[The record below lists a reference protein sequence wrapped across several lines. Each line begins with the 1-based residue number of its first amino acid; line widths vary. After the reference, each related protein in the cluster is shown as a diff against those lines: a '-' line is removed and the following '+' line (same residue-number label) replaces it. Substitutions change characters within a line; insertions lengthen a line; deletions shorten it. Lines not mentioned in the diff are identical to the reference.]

1 MGTRPQWLKMKAPDA
16 VVLDK
21 MENMLKELSLHTVC
35 ESANCPNIGQ
45 CFKHATATFMAMG
58 DVCTR
63 NCIFCAVAKGKPL
76 PLDNEEPERIA
87 AASKK
92 LDLRHIVVTSVTRDD
107 LKDGGA
113 GHFAK
118 ITREI
123 RRENPEST
131 VELLIP
137 DLEGNWS
144 ALKKIIEAKPDII
157 NHNIETVES
166 LYKKVRPMAIY
177 NRSIELLKQVKILD
191 KNIYTKSGIMVGLG
205 ETKVQVIKV
214 MDDLLKA
221 KCDIFTIGQ
230 YLRPS
235 KNHLPVFEY
244 VAPEQFEE
252 YKKIALE
259 KGFKFVASGPY
270 VRSSYKAF
278 EGMKALKMD
287 NKCYSSNFS

>member
-1 MGTRPQWLKMKAPDA
+1 MSTRPEWLKMKAPDKE
-16 VVLDK
+16 VLVK
-21 MENMLKELSLHTVC
+21 MENITRGLSLHTVC

-63 NCIFCAVAKGKPL
+63 NCRFCAVAKGKPS
-76 PLDNEEPERIA
+76 PLDDEEPGRIA

-92 LDLRHIVVTSVTRDD
+92 LSLKHIVVTSVTRDD

-118 ITREI
+118 IVKEI
-123 RRENPEST
+123 RKENPEST

-137 DLEGNWS
+137 DLKGNWE
-144 ALKKIIEAKPDII
+144 ALKKIIDAKPDIL
-157 NHNIETVES
+157 NHNIETIES
-166 LYKKVRPMAIY
+166 LYKKVRPMAVY
-177 NRSIELLKQVKILD
+177 DRSIELLRQVKIFD
-191 KNIYTKSGIMVGLG
+191 KNVYTKCGIMVGLG
-205 ETKVQVIKV
+205 ETKAQVMKV
-214 MDDLLKA
+214 MDDLLKV
-221 KCDIFTIGQ
+221 KCDILTIGQ

-235 KNHLPVFEY
+235 KNHIPVFEY
-244 VAPEQFEE
+244 VNPEQFQE
-252 YKKIALE
+252 YKKIALK

-278 EGMKALKMD
+278 EGMEVL
-287 NKCYSSNFS
+287 NKNYSSNFN